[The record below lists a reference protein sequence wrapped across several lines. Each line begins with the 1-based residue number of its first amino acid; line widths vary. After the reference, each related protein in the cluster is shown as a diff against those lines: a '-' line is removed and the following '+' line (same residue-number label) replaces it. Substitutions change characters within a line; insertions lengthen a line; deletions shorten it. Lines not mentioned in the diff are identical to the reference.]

1 MNFSKTLVQR
11 LGFDNYVSNLV
22 VNLVEN
28 KQFIDGYS
36 FENDTYS
43 ISVNKVG
50 DKMCVSCRAYVDGL
64 GWKSTELSY

>member
-1 MNFSKTLVQR
+1 MKFDYPSVQR

-22 VNLVEN
+22 VNLVED

-36 FENDTYS
+36 FENKTYS

-64 GWKSTELSY
+64 GWQSTELSY